1 LCVHP
6 ILGTHEEIVRL
17 ARALQAAKD
26 RRMAMADRVRK
37 MHIQIADNMY
47 DYELQ
52 EAAAAYE
59 VSRTNVNSDVPCV
72 REPNQVILC
81 TLVLLVL

>member
-1 LCVHP
+1 
-6 ILGTHEEIVRL
+6 VRL
-17 ARALQAAKD
+17 ARALQAARD

-52 EAAAAYE
+52 EAMAAYE
-59 VSRTNVNSDVPCV
+59 VRGTK
-72 REPNQVILC
+72 EC
-81 TLVLLVL
+81 TLRIYAMYMLVYLNVQRQN